1 MNFSWIATARGAQ
14 LILTLTALCL
24 AGNHVIGRSV
34 HGEIPPLGLTF
45 WRWLIGAIVLAP
57 FALPKFFEQR
67 KIYRK
72 HFKVLALLG
81 FLIVGS
87 TSLLMVALNFTSAI
101 NVALINAVQPVLTVL
116 LAAAFFR
123 EHLSKAG
130 VVGIFLALFGVVAML
145 SEANW
150 TNLLNL
156 KSNKGDLIALGA
168 IFGLAVYPLHLT
180 RLPRELS
187 VAEALFAICLSGS
200 LMLLPFYALES
211 VLYATV
217 PLRSS
222 TVIVVLELALVGTV
236 LGNLMWNLGN
246 QIIGPSRAAIFIN
259 LIPVFGAILA
269 IGFLGEKLFHYHLIG
284 AAMICLGIWLVVGRR
299 SLRGA

>member
-168 IFGLAVYPLHLT
+168 IFGLAVYPL
-180 RLPRELS
+180 LS
-187 VAEALFAICLSGS
+187 QGQQRAGQ
-200 LMLLPFYALES
+200 
-211 VLYATV
+211 
-217 PLRSS
+217 PL
-222 TVIVVLELALVGTV
+222 V
-236 LGNLMWNLGN
+236 
-246 QIIGPSRAAIFIN
+246 
-259 LIPVFGAILA
+259 
-269 IGFLGEKLFHYHLIG
+269 KLH
-284 AAMICLGIWLVVGRR
+284 R
-299 SLRGA
+299 SLVRPV